1 MDAIGWINIVQLDID
16 KNWTKSQERTFKRHQ
31 KYLKKRNNKKAY
43 KMNKNM
49 VSI

>member
-1 MDAIGWINIVQLDID
+1 MDAIDQINTVQLDID
-16 KNWTKSQERTFKRHQ
+16 KNWAKSQERIFKQHQ

-49 VSI
+49 VNI